1 MEIFICRG
9 RAGARGGR
17 GGRCHLCLDR
27 DVFRIWNGNRRT
39 HWNPSASSCFMT
51 QNCFSLLP
59 SYHHSVP
66 PCPSL
71 AAPAVSRR
79 RPYLRA
85 TENLAVHVNYIS
97 GSLPRA
103 LQLSFHIKKKKGI
116 MQKSINSLNT
126 IYMVCCLEC
135 IQRWN
140 LLLKCLSEVSWVT

>member
-1 MEIFICRG
+1 MGPTSQGPLWFATCCYLWPQGRLGMEIFICRG

-103 LQLSFHIKKKKGI
+103 LQLSFHIKKKKRYYAE
-116 MQKSINSLNT
+116 IN
-126 IYMVCCLEC
+126 
-135 IQRWN
+135 
-140 LLLKCLSEVSWVT
+140 